1 MSVSEICPPAFI
13 YLCFS
18 LTQITIDTIKGEHN
32 KALFKLW
39 ITIIFTLLLNN
50 MCSRGLGM
58 ISWIIIMMPFMLM
71 SIITTIL
78 LYVFGFDPTT
88 GKLKYY
94 TPDGEDTIGVDAR
107 GRIGKEEQNSDSS
120 YARPVDLI
128 EHKKFIPQESS
139 KQPVTSPAETP
150 SAEEPSAQQPSAEV
164 TPSTQE

>member
-50 MCSRGLGM
+50 LCRRGLGM
-58 ISWIIIMMPFMLM
+58 VSWIIIMMPFMLM

-94 TPDGEDTIGVDAR
+94 TPEGQDTIGVDER
-107 GRIGKEEQNSDSS
+107 GRVGKEEKNSDSS
-120 YARPVDLI
+120 YARPIDLI
-128 EHKKFIPQESS
+128 EHTKMPQGPS
-139 KQPVTSPAETP
+139 K
-150 SAEEPSAQQPSAEV
+150 SAEISPTEV
-164 TPSTQE
+164 TPSTQQ

>member
-58 ISWIIIMMPFMLM
+58 ISWIIIMMPFILM

-78 LYVFGFDPTT
+78 LYIFGFDPTT

-94 TPDGEDTIGVDAR
+94 TPEGENTIGTDRREAES
-107 GRIGKEEQNSDSS
+107 KENEDSDSS
-120 YARPVDLI
+120 YARPIDLI
-128 EHKKFIPQESS
+128 EHKKTTE
-139 KQPVTSPAETP
+139 
-150 SAEEPSAQQPSAEV
+150 
-164 TPSTQE
+164 